1 MKKSKESIISYV
13 LFSVSLVLLCVA
25 LVTGVVSGLDPL
37 IEKICFFLGI
47 SLNCL
52 GFIFL
57 NKSKEK
63 NDNNC
68 K

>member
-1 MKKSKESIISYV
+1 MAKSKEYRTSIV
-13 LFSVSLVLLCVA
+13 LSGVGLVLLCVA
-25 LVTGVVSGLDPL
+25 LVTGLMSGVNPL

-52 GFIFL
+52 GFVTWQG
-57 NKSKEK
+57 SKEYT
-63 NDNNC
+63 DNE